1 LSIVQRVII
10 VTLLVL
16 CVVAYCKSAR
26 AAPAYEPLNVMA
38 FDEQGASL
46 SIDDVTVSA
55 ASHQFRPLATLP
67 STNRQIARWYRFYV
81 PKATVPL
88 VLRLT
93 RPVSDADLYFPRS
106 GHAYGVVH
114 IGMRVPFS
122 QRSYPYAWP
131 VARVTATMISSSPL
145 YLKTYVPT
153 ATPEFEPE
161 ALYVR
166 DRSTLTRG
174 TLFFVGFIAAI
185 GILSLGLF
193 LYLREPMF
201 ILHALLMAVSIVY
214 ILTSNYLAW
223 QYLWPGAAVDGRFA
237 DAATF
242 IAYILAII
250 LFGRSFLS
258 LARRFPY
265 LDRLLWGAF
274 TLNCLF
280 TFVIQPFD
288 PDSTVIA
295 ATAPLVNFAPLFLLL
310 IAAVV
315 CLRSGF
321 RQARFFITGFGGMF
335 VIFIV
340 FGSIYSLAHWPANI
354 SGLLGSLAFDFG
366 VAFDSLFFQFALADR
381 VLSANRERDEAQRN
395 ELSAQ
400 QQALATQRTAIETL
414 ERHNAAFTRFVP
426 HAFLEQLGRADI
438 VEVQLGDHV
447 EREMGVL
454 FSDIRSFTSLSER
467 MTPRESFEFVNAFFA
482 QVGPVVRE
490 HDGFIDK
497 YIGDAVMALFSR
509 RASDAIDAAIAVQRE
524 VRRFNEER
532 ARVLRVPIAVG
543 IGAHWGKLILGT
555 VGEERRIET
564 TVVSDAV
571 NVAARL
577 QDLTKACAAR
587 IVVSGAL
594 VNALD
599 DAAGYCLR
607 AIGSFTVP
615 GLSHAISVF
624 EVCDADEPGVIIRK
638 MSTRETFEE
647 ALRLYTTG
655 EYERSGHLFESILRN
670 NPDDGAAAYYRERAS
685 MDKALPETLT

>member
-1 LSIVQRVII
+1 EYTRFRASVRSG
-10 VTLLVL
+10 TLL
-16 CVVAYCKSAR
+16 
-26 AAPAYEPLNVMA
+26 
-38 FDEQGASL
+38 F
-46 SIDDVTVSA
+46 I
-55 ASHQFRPLATLP
+55 
-67 STNRQIARWYRFYV
+67 
-81 PKATVPL
+81 
-88 VLRLT
+88 
-93 RPVSDADLYFPRS
+93 
-106 GHAYGVVH
+106 
-114 IGMRVPFS
+114 
-122 QRSYPYAWP
+122 
-131 VARVTATMISSSPL
+131 
-145 YLKTYVPT
+145 
-153 ATPEFEPE
+153 
-161 ALYVR
+161 
-166 DRSTLTRG
+166 
-174 TLFFVGFIAAI
+174 GFIVAI
-185 GILSLGLF
+185 GLLSLGLF
-193 LYLREPMF
+193 LYLRESMF
-201 ILHALLMAVSIVY
+201 GFHALLMAVSILY
-214 ILTSNYLAW
+214 ILTANQLSW
-223 QYLWPGAAVDGRFA
+223 QYLWPSASIDSYSA
-237 DAATF
+237 DAA
-242 IAYILAII
+242 AYTLYLLAII

-258 LARRFPY
+258 LRGHLSAF
-265 LDRLLWGAF
+265 DRLLWGAF
-274 TLNCLF
+274 ALNCLF
-280 TFVIQPFD
+280 TFVIEPIQ
-288 PDSTVIA
+288 PDSSFVN
-295 ATAPLVNFAPLFLLL
+295 ATTPLVNFAPLLLL
-310 IAAVV
+310 LVAGIAR
-315 CLRSGF
+315 LRSGF
-321 RQARFFITGFGGMF
+321 RQARFFVTGFGGMF
-335 VIFIV
+335 LIFIV
-340 FGSIYSLAHWPANI
+340 MGSIYRLAHLPYNAANLII
-354 SGLLGSLAFDFG
+354 SLSFDLG

-400 QQALATQRTAIETL
+400 QQALDAQRTAIETL

-447 EREMGVL
+447 EREMAVL

-490 HDGFIDK
+490 HGGFIDK

-594 VNALD
+594 VHALD
-599 DAAGYCLR
+599 DAAAYCLR

-615 GLSHAISVF
+615 GLSHGISVF

-647 ALRLYTTG
+647 ALRLYGTG
-655 EYERSGHLFESILRN
+655 EYERSVHLFESILGN

-685 MDKALPETLT
+685 MDKALPEKLT